1 MRVFLVGLGN
11 WSEFFGCFIEKSSE
25 IWRKIKYLPRKKQKT
40 RPSLQR
46 LCQMLGKN
54 HNHPKI
60 SRDSVNLRLCDSRDH
75 FLNLQVTALEYDR
88 FFTEV
93 VRYRV
98 TFLWAQTEELK
109 KRGCKLFQLL
119 VIFDVYFLEW
129 RTLIF
134 LKKKKKSTDIAPRR
148 FWVILRVH

>member
-1 MRVFLVGLGN
+1 
-11 WSEFFGCFIEKSSE
+11 
-25 IWRKIKYLPRKKQKT
+25 
-40 RPSLQR
+40 
-46 LCQMLGKN
+46 MLGKN

-60 SRDSVNLRLCDSRDH
+60 NRDSVNLRLCDSRDH
-75 FLNLQVTALEYDR
+75 LQVTALEYDR

-98 TFLWAQTEELK
+98 TFLWAQTGDGLLAQTEELK

-129 RTLIF
+129 RTLIL
-134 LKKKKKSTDIAPRR
+134 LKKKKKNRPI
-148 FWVILRVH
+148 

>member
-1 MRVFLVGLGN
+1 
-11 WSEFFGCFIEKSSE
+11 
-25 IWRKIKYLPRKKQKT
+25 
-40 RPSLQR
+40 
-46 LCQMLGKN
+46 MLGKN

-75 FLNLQVTALEYDR
+75 LQVTALEYDR
-88 FFTEV
+88 FSTEV

-109 KRGCKLFQLL
+109 KRGCKLFQLR

-134 LKKKKKSTDIAPRR
+134 LKKKKNRPI
-148 FWVILRVH
+148 